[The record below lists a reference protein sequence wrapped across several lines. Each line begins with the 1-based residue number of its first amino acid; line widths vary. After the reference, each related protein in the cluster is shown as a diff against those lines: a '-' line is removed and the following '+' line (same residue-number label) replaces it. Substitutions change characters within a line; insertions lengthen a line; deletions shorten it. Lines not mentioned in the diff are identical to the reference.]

1 MKRLNTIL
9 KITAAAVF
17 ACSLLASCAEEG
29 PTVAKA
35 VLGDVSHMTFA
46 AENPAAQTVTVYSD
60 GDWHTTA
67 PSWITVDPATGN
79 GTTIVTVS
87 ASENIDAGGML
98 EPRKDTLIIGGNTL
112 ASRLIIIVS
121 QEGDAYRNAEHLTL
135 DKVAAL
141 ADGKS
146 FILDEANVVALTS
159 AGFVLNTGTTNVY
172 AQSVQEVKIGDKVSI
187 KGIKGRVNSLPAIT
201 QVDELKVLSSGD
213 YTYPEAIV
221 LNDVIASYKADAIEY
236 VTVSGVVSGG
246 NLTLT
251 IDDVDYSI
259 RQVDAP
265 ADLKLSSLNGHKATV
280 TGYSCGILGDRL
292 FGIFITELKDNGLDQ
307 LIYFEDDF
315 EWFTPWTDGNA
326 SIPDDVAANSVG
338 SSPNI
343 FTTAALK
350 DLLTEFQS
358 RGYGYIWGWKEQEW
372 SDGTP
377 DNGNK
382 QTMYLQKNYLKFGK
396 TSYNSGIILPAL
408 AKINDTDDI
417 DLNFDW
423 CWCMTGASK
432 PDIMTLTITVSG
444 GGVFENGTEISDEIT
459 SSQPTEDDLT
469 KLEWQH
475 AQVRIKGATPT
486 TKVTIR
492 PTNNDPSISSTRKQN
507 RWYLDNI
514 KVLPAEGSTPGG
526 GDDPNEVKLPVE
538 WSIQT
543 DANNFNETWP
553 LANGSAT
560 EEGVSGYIASVTGTG
575 TIWYNNEAG
584 NAADLASGKKKTK
597 LDIQALNPR
606 VTGAW
611 PGDYCQFKVP
621 GVVSKGK
628 KVRITF
634 ETRTS
639 ATNPKYWKLIYLDG
653 NEWKAAA
660 EIKTD
665 KVEGTDVEYT
675 HAMNADGA
683 TNVKVDATVTYSVKT
698 ENVVFR
704 FVCQSAMGA
713 GGDMLT
719 APNGGTWRLA
729 VTDISTTEWQP
740 RIQWGE

>member
-1 MKRLNTIL
+1 MKRLYTLL
-9 KITAAAVF
+9 KIAAATLAF
-17 ACSLLASCAEEG
+17 GSLLASCQEEES
-29 PTVAKA
+29 TVAKA
-35 VLGDVSHMTFA
+35 VLGDVSSMTFSA
-46 AENPAAQTVTVYSD
+46 KNPAAQTVTVYSD

-67 PSWITVDPATGN
+67 PEWISVDPATGN
-79 GTTIVTVS
+79 GTTLVTVT
-87 ASENIDAGGML
+87 ANENVDAGGML
-98 EPRKDTLIIGGNTL
+98 EPRKDTLIISGNTL
-112 ASRLIIIVS
+112 ASRLIIIVN
-121 QEGDAYRNAEHLTL
+121 QEGDAYRKAEHLTV
-135 DKVAAL
+135 DKIAAL
-141 ADGKS
+141 ADGKAY
-146 FILDEANVVALTS
+146 ILDEATVAAVTT
-159 AGFVLNTGTTNVY
+159 AGFVASNGTANVY
-172 AQSVQEVKIGDKVSI
+172 IKSSESVTVGDVVSVKAVKGSAADEVTVK
-187 KGIKGRVNSLPAIT
+187 
-201 QVDELKVLSSGD
+201 SSGTFD
-213 YTYPEAIV
+213 YPEA
-221 LNDVIASYKADAIEY
+221 LNLNESIASYTGETMDY
-236 VTVSGVVSGG
+236 VTVAGVVSGG
-246 NLTLT
+246 NLALT
-251 IDDVDYSI
+251 VDEVDYSI
-259 RQVDAP
+259 KQVDCP
-265 ADLKLSSLNGHKATV
+265 ADLKLSNYNGHKV
-280 TGYSCGILGDRL
+280 ELSGYTCGLIGAKQFGILTTDV
-292 FGIFITELKDNGLDQ
+292 KDKGLDQ

-315 EWFTPWTDGNA
+315 EWFAPWTDGNA

-358 RGYGYIWGWKEQEW
+358 RGYGYIWGWKGQEW

-417 DLNFDW
+417 DLSFDW

-514 KVLPAEGSTPGG
+514 KVLPAEGGTPGG

-597 LDIQALNPR
+597 LDIQALDPR

-665 KVEGTDVEYT
+665 KVEGTDVEFT